1 MWLHEAFKYF
11 RKIIIVLFCDP
22 NTSFSLEKMTEVEVV
37 VYRHPF
43 RALCSEFL
51 VKKAD
56 QMESLVYHVK
66 KGIAVPRKQR
76 GTLVLWD
83 TQVDN
88 PVVAEACVSSLIAS

>member
-1 MWLHEAFKYF
+1 M
-11 RKIIIVLFCDP
+11 
-22 NTSFSLEKMTEVEVV
+22 
-37 VYRHPF
+37 VYRHPL

-51 VKKAD
+51 VRNAD
-56 QMESLVYHVK
+56 QMESLVYPVK

-88 PVVAEACVSSLIAS
+88 PVVAEACASSLIAS